1 MKDLE
6 AVTVKD
12 IIAYLQQFE
21 ENTPVQNGKRGWKT
35 RDYPKRT
42 PAERI
47 KAANIFVNCTD
58 YISII

>member
-1 MKDLE
+1 MKDSE

-21 ENTPVQNGKRGWKT
+21 ENTPVLNGKRGWKT
-35 RDYPKRT
+35 RDYPEQT

-47 KAANIFVNCTD
+47 KTASIFVDCKTH
-58 YISII
+58 ISII